1 MLSAPGIPSS
11 TGVVASTTLNP
22 APKKSRKTPSSSKT
36 SSSSV
41 PAIASGGGGGAV
53 VSSVSSVSSGISA
66 SAPPLSG
73 KKLCLHHLKH
83 LFLGGAVCTRGQQCK
98 FVHQRGVKSTRK
110 VDLIDFV
117 EDVAKNDAQLIQLV
131 AAINLKA

>member
-1 MLSAPGIPSS
+1 M
-11 TGVVASTTLNP
+11 
-22 APKKSRKTPSSSKT
+22 PKV

-41 PAIASGGGGGAV
+41 PAIASGGGGGAAA
-53 VSSVSSVSSGISA
+53 SSVSSVSSGTIA
-66 SAPPLSG
+66 SVPPLSG
-73 KKLCLHHLKH
+73 KRTVPASFETQH

-98 FVHQRGVKSTRK
+98 YVHQRGVKSTRK

-117 EDVAKNDAQLIQLV
+117 EDVAKNDAQLVQLV